1 MGTAANIAT
10 VRRFYAA
17 GPADEDAERVP
28 FASPDIIWHVPG
40 GNRVSGSYR
49 GTDAV
54 FREMPASMQ
63 PLDRWEI
70 DLVEVMAND
79 DLVVATVRIR
89 GVRYGRAIDT
99 GGAHVFRLDADA
111 QIVEAWGFIVDQA
124 AADALL
130 DPV

>member
-40 GNRVSGSYR
+40 ANRVSGLYR

-63 PLDRWEI
+63 PLDQWDI
-70 DLVEVMAND
+70 DVVDVMAND

-89 GVRYGRAIDT
+89 GERYGRTIDS

-111 QIVEAWGFIVDQA
+111 RIVEAWGFIVDQA
-124 AADALL
+124 AADAML
-130 DPV
+130 DPA

>member
-10 VRRFYAA
+10 VRRFYSA
-17 GPADEDAERVP
+17 GPAGDDTDRVP
-28 FASPDIIWHVPG
+28 FAAPDIVWHVPG
-40 GNRVSGSYR
+40 ANRVSGTYR

-70 DLVEVMAND
+70 DVVDVMAND

-89 GVRYGRAIDT
+89 GERYGRVLDCA
-99 GGAHVFRLDADA
+99 GAHVFRLDADA
-111 QIVEAWGFIVDQA
+111 RIVEAWGFIVDQA

-130 DPV
+130 DPA